1 MENYFN
7 EEDQKKFVEFLNY
20 ISKNAKFDGMK
31 TQDIIDYFKLLS
43 YIQNKFLPKLDAN
56 ILEVKRI
63 IKSKSNN
70 NTVESKQ
77 E

>member
-7 EEDQKKFVEFLNY
+7 EEDQKKIIDYLNF
-20 ISKNAKFDGMK
+20 ITKNAEFNNIK

-43 YIQNKFLPKLDAN
+43 YIQTKFLPKLDSN

-63 IKSKSNN
+63 IKTKTEN
-70 NTVESKQ
+70 NTSENKVE
-77 E
+77 